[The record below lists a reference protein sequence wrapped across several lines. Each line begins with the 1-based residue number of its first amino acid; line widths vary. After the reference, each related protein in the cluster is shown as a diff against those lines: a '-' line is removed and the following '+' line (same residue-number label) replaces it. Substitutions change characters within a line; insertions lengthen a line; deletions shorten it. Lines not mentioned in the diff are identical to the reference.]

1 MISKDKR
8 TFVYSGTLG
17 LANHCDQILTAAQKL
32 KAWGEEDILIYLIG
46 DGKEKRDLEKK
57 AGQEQLLG
65 MIRFLPPI
73 PKEDL
78 ALWINHCDAVLL
90 VLKNLK
96 VFDTVSPNKL
106 FDAFA
111 AGVPVIQTTQG
122 WIRTLLQV
130 ENCGITTEP
139 GDPDGLANAIQYLAH
154 NSEDRK
160 TMSANS
166 LKVGRERFDRNLLS
180 RKYLDL
186 LEELKL

>member
-1 MISKDKR
+1 
-8 TFVYSGTLG
+8 
-17 LANHCDQILTAAQKL
+17 
-32 KAWGEEDILIYLIG
+32 
-46 DGKEKRDLEKK
+46 
-57 AGQEQLLG
+57 

-111 AGVPVIQTTQG
+111 AGVPVIQATQG